1 MDQKELE
8 DGEVIDGESDEEL
21 SVLKIVPP
29 DRFKN
34 FNWEQ
39 NTQEFERDCVK
50 YKNRQKRS
58 SFSSNSS
65 LDRFIEGVS
74 NNSKMSKMESE
85 NLRPKR
91 PIKLSKLE
99 EMVEI
104 YEIDV
109 SEELYM
115 AKKTKTC
122 NSQEDFEGI
131 LIIFCASWA

>member
-1 MDQKELE
+1 MDQKDLE

-65 LDRFIEGVS
+65 LGRFIQS
-74 NNSKMSKMESE
+74 
-85 NLRPKR
+85 
-91 PIKLSKLE
+91 
-99 EMVEI
+99 
-104 YEIDV
+104 YEIKSPPWTILWFRILRIFSV
-109 SEELYM
+109 ENI
-115 AKKTKTC
+115 KKLCVFMFQT
-122 NSQEDFEGI
+122 
-131 LIIFCASWA
+131 

>member
-1 MDQKELE
+1 MDQKDLE

-65 LDRFIEGVS
+65 LGRFIV
-74 NNSKMSKMESE
+74 
-85 NLRPKR
+85 
-91 PIKLSKLE
+91 
-99 EMVEI
+99 
-104 YEIDV
+104 
-109 SEELYM
+109 EELHPAAQERSAM
-115 AKKTKTC
+115 SG
-122 NSQEDFEGI
+122 SQG
-131 LIIFCASWA
+131 LLSSL

>member
-1 MDQKELE
+1 MDQKDLE

-65 LDRFIEGVS
+65 LGRFIQSYEITSPPWTILWFRILRIFSVENIDRFGVFT
-74 NNSKMSKMESE
+74 
-85 NLRPKR
+85 LQ
-91 PIKLSKLE
+91 
-99 EMVEI
+99 
-104 YEIDV
+104 
-109 SEELYM
+109 
-115 AKKTKTC
+115 T
-122 NSQEDFEGI
+122 
-131 LIIFCASWA
+131 